1 MAKKRPP
8 KRRCAGTCKKTG
20 LPCGNA
26 PIRGGTVC
34 TYHGAGAPQ
43 VKKKAKERL
52 EELVDPAITRLVQL
66 VEQTDNPSVALGA
79 VRDALDRAGLVK
91 VEKVEVTNY
100 VYAWDE
106 SDDKD
111 DAA

>member
-1 MAKKRPP
+1 M
-8 KRRCAGTCKKTG
+8 TG

-34 TYHGAGAPQ
+34 KYHGGAAPQ
-43 VKKKAKERL
+43 VKKAAKERL
-52 EELVDPAITRLVQL
+52 AELVDPAITRLVQL

-100 VYAWDE
+100 TYAWDE
-106 SDDKD
+106 SDED